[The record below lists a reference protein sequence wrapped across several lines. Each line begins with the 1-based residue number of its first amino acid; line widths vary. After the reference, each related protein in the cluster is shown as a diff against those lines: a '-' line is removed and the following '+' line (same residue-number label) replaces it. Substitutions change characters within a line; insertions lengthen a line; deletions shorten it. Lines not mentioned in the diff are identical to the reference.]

1 MAGDPV
7 SPRFVSMA
15 QTPDPPTLLE
25 DAEVRSFV
33 GKVYRELFDAHAPLD
48 VFLAYLDDDELEMRF
63 PEETIR
69 GHAGFQRWYDRI
81 VNTFFDE
88 THTIRELDVTSLG
101 DRATVRVAVNWQ
113 AYTWEPPAAKSEWS
127 GHDAGQTWVVKRSP
141 ENGQPMIVTYTVD
154 TYVPMEACS
163 ADKGRYHT

>member
-1 MAGDPV
+1 
-7 SPRFVSMA
+7 MA
-15 QTPDPPTLLE
+15 QTPDPTPLE

-33 GKVYRELFDAHAPLD
+33 TKVYRELFDAHAPLD
-48 VFLAYLDDDELEMRF
+48 LFLASLDDDELEMRF
-63 PEETIR
+63 PEETVR
-69 GHAGFQRWYDRI
+69 GHAGFRRWYERI

-113 AYTWEPPAAKSEWS
+113 AYTWQPPAAKSEWS

-141 ENGQPMIVTYTVD
+141 EDGQPLIVTYTVD
-154 TYVPMEACS
+154 TYVPMEAC
-163 ADKGRYHT
+163 AVDKGRYHT

>member
-1 MAGDPV
+1 
-7 SPRFVSMA
+7 MA
-15 QTPDPPTLLE
+15 QTPDPTPLE

-33 GKVYRELFDAHAPLD
+33 TRVYREVFDAHAPLD
-48 VFLAYLDDDELEMRF
+48 VFLASPDDDELEMRF
-63 PEETIR
+63 PEETVR
-69 GHAGFQRWYDRI
+69 GHAGFGRWYERI

-88 THTIRELDVTSLG
+88 THTIRELEVTSHG

-113 AYTWEPPAAKSEWS
+113 AYTWDPPAAKSEWS

-141 ENGQPMIVTYTVD
+141 EDGQPMIVTYTVD

-163 ADKGRYHT
+163 PGKGRYHT